1 MNHKSIAVVWLGIV
15 LLTSTALSQTGYAP
29 SAFPVQGTY
38 SNAANPPYNSNGQ
51 VVNPASTGTEY
62 NGVSGRQPVNVP
74 SVSNSGFVV
83 PGQDGAQT
91 SGNGS
96 YNPAVPQRP
105 VSPNP
110 QNGMYAP
117 QQPVGQPQP
126 YGQPQQPVGQSQP
139 YGQPQQP
146 VGQPQPYGQPQQPV
160 GQPQPYGQPQQP
172 VGQPQLYGQP
182 QQPVGQPQSYAPFE
196 LTPQQQEQVNRV
208 LDFWE
213 NYTKGIKKFEADFDL
228 YFYPAVS
235 VGGADV
241 NSAPK
246 AQQTTGFL
254 KYESPNKGVFRI
266 NGPPKEL
273 YRCNGKSVYT
283 YNFDKKE
290 INEYK
295 YSDGA
300 GTGQELKKGPMAF
313 LFGASAATLRDRYW
327 IRLLPLPPGA
337 PQGQIWLEAYPK
349 YQEDLQDMTKAELII
364 NVKPCKPVAF
374 QRYSPNGDRQSYA
387 LKNIKVN
394 KFELFGGEPFEPN
407 ERGWTVIT
415 PSQPE

>member
-1 MNHKSIAVVWLGIV
+1 MNHNTIAVAWIGLI
-15 LLTSTALSQTGYAP
+15 LAASTAFSQTGYPP
-29 SAFPVQGTY
+29 SAT
-38 SNAANPPYNSNGQ
+38 PPYSSGGQ
-51 VVNPASTGTEY
+51 AINPASAGTGY
-62 NGVSGRQPVNVP
+62 NGVSGRPKMDIP
-74 SVSNSGFVV
+74 SVPNSGFV
-83 PGQDGAQT
+83 PPEQNAQH

-96 YNPAVPQRP
+96 YNPSVPQRP
-105 VSPNP
+105 VSPSP
-110 QNGMYAP
+110 QNGAYVP

-126 YGQPQQPVGQSQP
+126 MGPVGQPQPMGQQPS
-139 YGQPQQP
+139 YGQRQP
-146 VGQPQPYGQPQQPV
+146 VGQPQPIV
-160 GQPQPYGQPQQP
+160 
-172 VGQPQLYGQP
+172 
-182 QQPVGQPQSYAPFE
+182 QPQSNAPFE
-196 LTPQQQEQVNRV
+196 LNPQQQEQVDRV
-208 LDFWE
+208 LAFWE
-213 NYTKGIKKFEADFDL
+213 SYTKGIKKFEADFDL
-228 YFYPAVS
+228 YSYPAVS
-235 VGGADV
+235 VGGTDV

-254 KYESPNKGVFRI
+254 KYEAPNKGVFRVD
-266 NGPPKEL
+266 GPPKEL

-300 GTGQELKKGPMAF
+300 MTGQELKKGPMAF

-327 IRLLPLPPGA
+327 IRLIPLPPGA

-415 PSQPE
+415 SSQSE

>member
-1 MNHKSIAVVWLGIV
+1 MNYKTVAIACLGVI
-15 LLTSTALSQTGYAP
+15 LLTSMAFSQTGYAP
-29 SAFPVQGTY
+29 GATPVQGTQ
-38 SNAANPPYNSNGQ
+38 SNATTTPYPQNGQ
-51 VVNPASTGTEY
+51 VINPASVGNNGISGRPRMDIPSVPNSGY
-62 NGVSGRQPVNVP
+62 VPPNQGVSR
-74 SVSNSGFVV
+74 
-83 PGQDGAQT
+83 PGTG
-91 SGNGS
+91 
-96 YNPAVPQRP
+96 YNPTVPQNP
-105 VSPNP
+105 ISPNP
-110 QNGMYAP
+110 QNGANVP

-126 YGQPQQPVGQSQP
+126 YGQRQPGVQPQQPVVQPQP
-139 YGQPQQP
+139 YGPQQP
-146 VGQPQPYGQPQQPV
+146 VGQPQTAGQPQTN
-160 GQPQPYGQPQQP
+160 
-172 VGQPQLYGQP
+172 
-182 QQPVGQPQSYAPFE
+182 APFE
-196 LTPQQQEQVNRV
+196 LNPQQQEQVNNV
-208 LDFWE
+208 LNFWE

-228 YFYPAVS
+228 YSYPAVS

-254 KYESPNKGVFRI
+254 KYEAPNKGIFRVD
-266 NGPPKEL
+266 GPPKEL

-300 GTGQELKKGPMAF
+300 ITGQELKKGPMAF
-313 LFGASAATLRDRYW
+313 LFGASAATLRERYW

-364 NVKPCKPVAF
+364 NVRPCKPVAF

-415 PSQPE
+415 SSQPE

>member
-1 MNHKSIAVVWLGIV
+1 MNHKIIAVALFSF
-15 LLTSTALSQTGYAP
+15 LALTSAAYSQTGYTPSVSGGTQYPSSGQMVNP
-29 SAFPVQGTY
+29 SATGNGYNGTSGTPRVPIPTVPNSGY
-38 SNAANPPYNSNGQ
+38 VPGQSAVNPDNR
-51 VVNPASTGTEY
+51 VNPAPT
-62 NGVSGRQPVNVP
+62 Q
-74 SVSNSGFVV
+74 
-83 PGQDGAQT
+83 
-91 SGNGS
+91 
-96 YNPAVPQRP
+96 PQRQ
-105 VSPNP
+105 VIPNP
-110 QNGMYAP
+110 QNGSYTP
-117 QQPVGQPQP
+117 QPSFGQPQP
-126 YGQPQQPVGQSQP
+126 VRQPQSL
-139 YGQPQQP
+139 
-146 VGQPQPYGQPQQPV
+146 GQPQPVGAQPNIQPR
-160 GQPQPYGQPQQP
+160 
-172 VGQPQLYGQP
+172 
-182 QQPVGQPQSYAPFE
+182 SNAPFE
-196 LTPQQQEQVNRV
+196 LTPQQQEQVNNV
-208 LDFWE
+208 LNFWE

-228 YFYPAVS
+228 YSYPAVS
-235 VGGADV
+235 VGGTDV

-254 KYESPNKGVFRI
+254 KYEAPNKGIFRVD
-266 NGPPKEL
+266 GPPKEL

-300 GTGQELKKGPMAF
+300 VTAQELKKGPMAF

-415 PSQPE
+415 SSQPE

>member
-1 MNHKSIAVVWLGIV
+1 MNHKIIAVVLLSFL
-15 LLTSTALSQTGYAP
+15 LLTSAAFSQTGYSPATP
-29 SAFPVQGTY
+29 Y
-38 SNAANPPYNSNGQ
+38 SSNGQ
-51 VVNPASTGTEY
+51 IANPASVGNNY
-62 NGVSGRQPVNVP
+62 NGVSGRPKMDIP
-74 SVSNSGFVV
+74 SVPNSGFVPPEQSV
-83 PGQDGAQT
+83 PR

-96 YNPAVPQRP
+96 YNPMTPQRP
-105 VSPNP
+105 VSPSP
-110 QNGMYAP
+110 QNGAYIP

-126 YGQPQQPVGQSQP
+126 VIPQQPMT
-139 YGQPQQP
+139 
-146 VGQPQPYGQPQQPV
+146 PQPI
-160 GQPQPYGQPQQP
+160 
-172 VGQPQLYGQP
+172 
-182 QQPVGQPQSYAPFE
+182 GQPQSMDPRQPVSPLQSNAPFE
-196 LTPQQQEQVNRV
+196 LNPQQQEQVDRV
-208 LDFWE
+208 LTFWE

-235 VGGADV
+235 VGGTDV

-254 KYESPNKGVFRI
+254 KYEAPNKGIFRVD
-266 NGPPKEL
+266 GPPKEL

-300 GTGQELKKGPMAF
+300 MTGQELKKGPMAF

-407 ERGWTVIT
+407 ERGWTIVT
-415 PSQPE
+415 SSQPE

>member
-1 MNHKSIAVVWLGIV
+1 MNYKTVAIACFGVIILI
-15 LLTSTALSQTGYAP
+15 TSMAFSQTGYVPGAT
-29 SAFPVQGTY
+29 PVQGTQ
-38 SNAANPPYNSNGQ
+38 SNATTTPYPPNGQ
-51 VVNPASTGTEY
+51 VINPASVGN
-62 NGVSGRQPVNVP
+62 NGVSGRPRMDIP
-74 SVSNSGFVV
+74 SVPNSGYV
-83 PGQDGAQT
+83 PPNQGVSRPGT
-91 SGNGS
+91 GYS
-96 YNPAVPQRP
+96 PTVPQNP
-105 VSPNP
+105 ISPNP
-110 QNGMYAP
+110 QNGTAVP

-126 YGQPQQPVGQSQP
+126 YGQRQPVAQPQQPVVQPQP
-139 YGQPQQP
+139 YGQQPP
-146 VGQPQPYGQPQQPV
+146 VGQPQPVGPQPPVVQPQTN
-160 GQPQPYGQPQQP
+160 
-172 VGQPQLYGQP
+172 
-182 QQPVGQPQSYAPFE
+182 APFE
-196 LTPQQQEQVNRV
+196 LNPQQQEQVNNV
-208 LDFWE
+208 LNFWE

-228 YFYPAVS
+228 YSYPAVS

-254 KYESPNKGVFRI
+254 KYEAPNKGIFRVD
-266 NGPPKEL
+266 GPPKEL

-300 GTGQELKKGPMAF
+300 ITGQELKKGPMAF

-364 NVKPCKPVAF
+364 NVRPCKPVAF

-415 PSQPE
+415 SSQPE